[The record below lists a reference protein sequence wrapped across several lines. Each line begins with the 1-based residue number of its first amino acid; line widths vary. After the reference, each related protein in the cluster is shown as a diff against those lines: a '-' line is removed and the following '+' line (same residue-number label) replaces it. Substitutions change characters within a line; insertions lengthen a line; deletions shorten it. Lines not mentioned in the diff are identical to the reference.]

1 MLVAKSGTAMAV
13 PQYVQDSCFSSDFV
27 TVILEIII

>member
-13 PQYVQDSCFSSDFV
+13 PQYIKDSCFGSDFV
-27 TVILEIII
+27 TVVLEIII